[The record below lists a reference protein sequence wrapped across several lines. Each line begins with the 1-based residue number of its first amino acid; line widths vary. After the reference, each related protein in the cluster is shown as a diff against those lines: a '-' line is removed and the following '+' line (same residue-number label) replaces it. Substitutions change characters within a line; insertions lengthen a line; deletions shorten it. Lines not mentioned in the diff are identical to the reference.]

1 MRCDPKDPQYQV
13 TFDVRAVRESM
24 FKQYEKKRV
33 GRPRG
38 HWAETTM
45 KEIMKEY
52 FDTEF
57 ERDNTD
63 HYIMLFSI
71 ALERLA

>member
-1 MRCDPKDPQYQV
+1 MYQV
-13 TFDVRAVRESM
+13 TFDEKAVKESK
-24 FKQYEKKRV
+24 FKQYENKRV
-33 GRPRG
+33 GRPIG

-45 KEIMKEY
+45 SEMMEEHFEI
-52 FDTEF
+52 EF
-57 ERDNTD
+57 ERDNEN